1 MLPHRLVP
9 LAFVL
14 PVACSNPSPQGADSA
29 LAAADRYAWSGSEQE
44 PVAVTTTAALAA
56 DAETKARAVLQ
67 GLRWLVRHQNP
78 DGSWGG
84 SFGARCA
91 PEGTCAQAGAVA
103 QDHHDVGLT
112 GLVLLSWLHVGLTP
126 ESGQDIVDTTRGRRH
141 RIGSVVGSG
150 IDWLRERQEPNGSF
164 SPRAFLYNEAIATLA
179 LCEAA
184 RKTNDV
190 ALDDAAQRA
199 IDFIQAAQRPSPD
212 GAGLWGWRYAP
223 RAEVEASGTF
233 SARELV
239 DSDTSVTAWC
249 AMALAS
255 ARRAGL
261 NVRQESIDGALAFA
275 RSVSAQNGMAG
286 YLDVKG
292 AGAKVTGKSDHFV
305 YHPAAMSALTML
317 TRILTTGDFSDPY
330 LGEAAKQILLD
341 PPAISEDRLSVDY
354 YYWHAATLALAM
366 YDGPSSPRATAALW
380 DVWNPPLSDVVLGL
394 QDGTKGACTNG
405 GWLVPDRWG
414 ADGHGGALYAT
425 ALCVMTLMEPA
436 PR

>member
-150 IDWLRERQEPNGSF
+150 IDWSH
-164 SPRAFLYNEAIATLA
+164 S
-179 LCEAA
+179 
-184 RKTNDV
+184 
-190 ALDDAAQRA
+190 
-199 IDFIQAAQRPSPD
+199 
-212 GAGLWGWRYAP
+212 
-223 RAEVEASGTF
+223 
-233 SARELV
+233 
-239 DSDTSVTAWC
+239 
-249 AMALAS
+249 AS
-255 ARRAGL
+255 ARSRT
-261 NVRQESIDGALAFA
+261 A
-275 RSVSAQNGMAG
+275 RSRRARSSTTRQSRRSRCAKLPARRTTSRWTMRPSARSTSSRPRSVQAPTAPGC
-286 YLDVKG
+286 G
-292 AGAKVTGKSDHFV
+292 AGAMRRARRSRRPGRSARASSSTRTRRSRPGAPWRW
-305 YHPAAMSALTML
+305 PA
-317 TRILTTGDFSDPY
+317 R
-330 LGEAAKQILLD
+330 AA
-341 PPAISEDRLSVDY
+341 
-354 YYWHAATLALAM
+354 
-366 YDGPSSPRATAALW
+366 RA
-380 DVWNPPLSDVVLGL
+380 
-394 QDGTKGACTNG
+394 
-405 GWLVPDRWG
+405 
-414 ADGHGGALYAT
+414 
-425 ALCVMTLMEPA
+425 
-436 PR
+436 